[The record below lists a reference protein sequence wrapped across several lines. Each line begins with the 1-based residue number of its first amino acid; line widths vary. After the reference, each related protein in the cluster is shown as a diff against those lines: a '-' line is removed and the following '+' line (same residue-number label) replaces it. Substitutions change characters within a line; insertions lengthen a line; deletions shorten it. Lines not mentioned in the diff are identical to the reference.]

1 MTVHDII
8 SALGLEVAAGAD
20 GLDNPITG
28 GYASDLLSCVMAN
41 AGAGNVWVTLQ
52 SHVNVVAVASLLNLA
67 CVIITEGMRPD
78 EEMVERANENRV
90 PTLLTPHSTY
100 HIVGELVR
108 LGISG

>member
-1 MTVHDII
+1 LTVHDII
-8 SALGLEVAAGAD
+8 SALGLEVVAGAD
-20 GLDNPITG
+20 GLDKPITG
-28 GYASDLLSCVMAN
+28 GYASDLLSCVMAK
-41 AGAGNVWVTLQ
+41 ASAGNAWITLQ

-78 EEMVERANENRV
+78 DEMVERDNENGI

-100 HIVGELVR
+100 RVVGELVR